1 MAEIDFEKIGLKVGL
16 EIHQQL
22 DTHKKLFCKCRPV
35 ESDEYTEKFSR
46 SLRTAK
52 SELGE
57 LDPAALF
64 EKAKS
69 KKINYYANSQSSC
82 LVEKDDEP
90 PHELDHDAKKISLL
104 ISSMLESKIFS
115 EIHVM
120 RKTVIDGSNTSGFQR
135 TMLVSQGGSLNV
147 NGKNIGVQAVCLEE
161 DAAKLLSNEQNETNY
176 SLDRLGVPLVEI
188 ALEPVSTKPSEVKE
202 IALTL
207 GRNLRVIG
215 RDMETLGW
223 KSEDEYTERAKRG
236 IGSVRQ
242 DVNISVSGGGGVVE
256 VKGVQQ
262 LDQLEK
268 IIGYEAKRQHGL
280 IQIGEKLKKLSIT
293 ITEEDVFDIS
303 QVLKEC
309 ESKIIQKAL
318 KSKAKIKAIRLR
330 NFSGIFGFEP
340 YPGIRLGKEI
350 GQLVRF
356 FGIGGVFH
364 SDELPNYG
372 INDSDVDKIR
382 KHLELTNQDGFLI
395 IAGEDPKLDYAIDSI
410 IKRIQDATS
419 GVPAETRAATQE
431 GETVFLRPRPGASR
445 MYPETDIPSISIMPE
460 EVKLARDKADA
471 TPTWDQAIAEIQK
484 KYNLN
489 NQQAEQIFDSE
500 YAEEFVKICKIKKSE
515 AALQFAPTT
524 VASILTSSITNWKRE
539 GFDTRRLKRKFTR
552 CPCHMNDVV
561 IIEFFKLFASAQ
573 ISKEVLGWLLEYV
586 VSGKM
591 PEGMTEEMTRLMITL
606 EATIFPPTLKEL
618 EYLMSA
624 KPEVATV
631 EEFMEQHEGGLRRRY
646 DGKKYLRKHLEDYDL
661 FHYYKAT
668 GKPIDVDKQEELY
681 NILDKVAENNKELVE
696 KGHLQTLM
704 GLSKQAAGT
713 YPARRI
719 ADYWKKKFEERKNAG
734 SGI

>member
-22 DTHKKLFCKCRPV
+22 NTNKKLFCKCRPI

-64 EKAKS
+64 EKTKS

-82 LVEKDDEP
+82 LVEKDEEP
-90 PHELDHDAKKISLL
+90 PHDLDHDAKKISLL

-135 TMLVSQGGSLNV
+135 TMLVSQGGNLKV
-147 NGKNIGVQAVCLEE
+147 GEKKIGVQAVCLEE

-207 GRNLRVIG
+207 GRLLRATRTV
-215 RDMETLGW
+215 
-223 KSEDEYTERAKRG
+223 KRG
-236 IGSVRQ
+236 IGSIRQ
-242 DVNISVSGGGGVVE
+242 DVNISVMNSGVVE

-280 IQIGEKLKKLSIT
+280 ILIAEKLKKLSIT
-293 ITEEDVFDIS
+293 ITKEDVLDVTEIFKD
-303 QVLKEC
+303 C
-309 ESKIIQKAL
+309 DSKIIQKAL
-318 KSKAKIKAIRLR
+318 KSNAKIKAIRIR

-340 YPGIRLGKEI
+340 YPEIRLGKEI

-372 INDSDVDKIR
+372 INDFYVDKVR
-382 KHLELTNQDGFLI
+382 KHLELADQDGFLI
-395 IAGEDPKLDYAIDSI
+395 IAGEDSKLDYAVNSI
-410 IKRIQDATS
+410 VKRIQDAAN
-419 GVPAETRAATQE
+419 GVPAETRAATQD

-445 MYPETDIPSISIMPE
+445 MYPETDIPSISVMPE
-460 EVKLARDKADA
+460 EVKLARDTANA
-471 TPTWDQAIAEIQK
+471 TKSWDESITEIQK
-484 KYNLN
+484 NHGLN
-489 NQQAEQIFDSE
+489 SQLSEQIFDSE
-500 YAEEFVKICKIKKSE
+500 YMEMFEKICENKKNSPN
-515 AALQFAPTT
+515 F
-524 VASILTSSITNWKRE
+524 VASILCSSITNLERK
-539 GFDTRRLKRKFTR
+539 GLDAMLLK
-552 CPCHMNDVV
+552 PEH
-561 IIEFFKLFASAQ
+561 IIESFELLASGKIPKESLEIIFESIMSGKSENVSIAMQ
-573 ISKEVLGWLLEYV
+573 STDVSSMDEGELDEILDKIIQNNMDLVKERGEHAVVTLMGIVMKEVRGKA
-586 VSGKM
+586 SGKM
-591 PEGMTEEMTRLMITL
+591 VNDL
-606 EATIFPPTLKEL
+606 
-618 EYLMSA
+618 
-624 KPEVATV
+624 
-631 EEFMEQHEGGLRRRY
+631 
-646 DGKKYLRKHLEDYDL
+646 LRK
-661 FHYYKAT
+661 K
-668 GKPIDVDKQEELY
+668 VSEL
-681 NILDKVAENNKELVE
+681 
-696 KGHLQTLM
+696 
-704 GLSKQAAGT
+704 
-713 YPARRI
+713 
-719 ADYWKKKFEERKNAG
+719 
-734 SGI
+734 